1 MMNWG
6 YGVPQCAR
14 GEIDDA
20 EYRQRL
26 AVLRS

>member
-1 MMNWG
+1 MAARL
-6 YGVPQCAR
+6 VR

-26 AVLRS
+26 AVLHGGEPR